1 MALPLEISLP
11 LLGAAALLT
20 GCGGAPSLPALQLP
34 PQSTTLQIG
43 TTEAYTRIAQAAM
56 SCWFGPR
63 GRLTNSYV
71 FHADANPP
79 SRGGAAE
86 IVIHERAFDQPKPL
100 GYKAFRIA
108 LTKGSDFTNIE
119 IENLRMPEPLAEPM
133 RAEVLAWARGSK
145 GCMGDKVANP
155 GAGLPSTPVTSSGP
169 APRN

>member
-1 MALPLEISLP
+1 MPLPRAIPLP
-11 LLGAAALLT
+11 LLGAAAWLT

-34 PQSTTLQIG
+34 QSNALQVG

-63 GRLTNSYV
+63 GRLTGSYL
-71 FHADANPP
+71 FHADADPP
-79 SRGGAAE
+79 SRGGSVE

-108 LTKGSDFTNIE
+108 LTNAGEHTDIG
-119 IENLRMPEPLAEPM
+119 IENLRMPDPLAVEM
-133 RAEVLAWARGSK
+133 RAEVLAWARGSRS
-145 GCMGDKVANP
+145 CMGDTLADP
-155 GAGLPSTPVTSSGP
+155 GGGRLSAPVTSTGP